1 MARYAGYGP
10 SSFEAARRFIL
21 EWPPAGGLRRV
32 LKRTDELRG
41 HTIDPAASPEGLA
54 IQRGGVGLSKAG
66 TVRAIGVLFAALT
79 LAAFQ
84 AQAEEVYRWIDSRG
98 VVHLTNVP
106 SDSNFTKYKVGSS
119 GGTGNGILII
129 ARREAAKRRPMAIR
143 SHGRDART
151 AADFDRLIAKAARRH
166 GLPPALVKAV
176 VRAESNFQPHAL
188 SHAGAQG
195 LMQLMPATAD
205 DLGVDDPFRAEDN
218 VYGGTRYLRA
228 MHDRFG
234 NWKLALAAYNAGPGA
249 VDRFGGI
256 PPYAETQ
263 QYVER
268 VLHYYRRY
276 DGDFSR

>member
-1 MARYAGYGP
+1 MNPEPDDR
-10 SSFEAARRFIL
+10 SSGR
-21 EWPPAGGLRRV
+21 PPTGALWDR
-32 LKRTDELRG
+32 
-41 HTIDPAASPEGLA
+41 PF
-54 IQRGGVGLSKAG
+54 QRGGVGLSKAA
-66 TVRAIGVLFAALT
+66 TVRRIGALWAGLT
-79 LAAFQ
+79 LGVFQ

-106 SDSNFTKYKVGSS
+106 SDSHFQKYQVGSA

-129 ARREAAKRRPMAIR
+129 ARRESARRRPMTFHIP
-143 SHGRDART
+143 HGRDATT
-151 AADFDRLIAKAARRH
+151 AADFDRLIARAARRH

-188 SHAGAQG
+188 SNAGAQG

-218 VYGGTRYLRA
+218 VFGGTRYLRA
-228 MHDRFG
+228 MHDRYG
-234 NWKLALAAYNAGPGA
+234 DWQLALAAYNAGPGA

>member
-1 MARYAGYGP
+1 MAG
-10 SSFEAARRFIL
+10 
-21 EWPPAGGLRRV
+21 
-32 LKRTDELRG
+32 
-41 HTIDPAASPEGLA
+41 PEGA
-54 IQRGGVGLSKAG
+54 MRDRPIQRGGVGLSKAV
-66 TVRAIGVLFAALT
+66 TVRLIGALWAGLT
-79 LAAFQ
+79 LGAFQ

-106 SDSNFTKYKVGSS
+106 SNPNYQKYKVGSS

-129 ARREAAKRRPMAIR
+129 ARRESARRRLITFR
-143 SHGRDART
+143 SHGRDAKT
-151 AADFDRLIAKAARRH
+151 AADFDRLIARAARRH

-188 SHAGAQG
+188 SNKGAQG

-218 VYGGTRYLRA
+218 VFGGTRYLRA

-234 NWKLALAAYNAGPGA
+234 DWQLALAAYNAGPGA

-263 QYVER
+263 EYVER

-276 DGDFSR
+276 DGDFSH